1 MRSIRLQSADEDKRM
16 QPREALYEYLEY
28 INAEITSKREEFGMK
43 TASDAKQ

>member
-1 MRSIRLQSADEDKRM
+1 MRSIRLQSQMKI
-16 QPREALYEYLEY
+16 RECLYEYLEY